1 MSTYSGLNKQS
12 GQFGLD
18 GMVTDDLDGTV
29 KNYRNWHIMIRQ
41 RTYREHMDLNYARD
55 ITNDLIALPGVK
67 DEGRFEFIDDWFGV
81 FPKRRRPR
89 RLYADQ
95 ITQPNIGL

>member
-1 MSTYSGLNKQS
+1 MAYSGLNPQS
-12 GQFGLD
+12 GQVDLH
-18 GMVTDDLDGTV
+18 GMVIDDLDGSV
-29 KNYRNWHIMIRQ
+29 NNYRNWRIMVRQ

-55 ITNDLIALPGVK
+55 ITSDIINLPGEK

-89 RLYADQ
+89 RLYEDQ
-95 ITQPNIGL
+95 ITQPNIGI